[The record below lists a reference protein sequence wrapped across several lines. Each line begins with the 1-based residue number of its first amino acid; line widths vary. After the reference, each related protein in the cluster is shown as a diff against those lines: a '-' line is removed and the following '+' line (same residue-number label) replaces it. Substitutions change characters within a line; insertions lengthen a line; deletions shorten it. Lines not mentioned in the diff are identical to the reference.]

1 MNKRKENEREANGK
15 PRKLADRSMER
26 KYESGA
32 ADDVLGQNAFL
43 DLTDV
48 EQDEVSCARSSFGTA
63 DLVAPVSL
71 STSIKHIV
79 LPFDSGTG
87 TRKTNQDSRSC
98 ERLSMLESFS
108 SRLSQSSIYACH
120 GANGF

>member
-26 KYESGA
+26 KYEAGA

-48 EQDEVSCARSSFGTA
+48 EQDEVSFRR
-63 DLVAPVSL
+63 
-71 STSIKHIV
+71 IV
-79 LPFDSGTG
+79 T
-87 TRKTNQDSRSC
+87 
-98 ERLSMLESFS
+98 
-108 SRLSQSSIYACH
+108 
-120 GANGF
+120 